1 MIARGR
7 CDCGSEVER
16 ELLEGAFAELANKL
30 PFRCPECSKQLEA
43 QWIAEDVE
51 EQRRLDQERFEKK
64 VVALP
69 PALRDRRL
77 SDLDGD
83 GRTKALDAAKR
94 WSKRELSGLVLLG
107 DVGLGKTT
115 IAAAAVRDYIA
126 RDLSRPTPRW
136 VSTTQALTDLGRSFG
151 HKDRERMIEALTSRQ
166 LPLVLDDLDKS
177 KPTPAAAHMIFEA
190 IDSCMTHNR
199 SLLVTT
205 NLTPDGLAAKIPEHG
220 RAIASRL
227 VGYCELHRIS
237 GRDRRLARV

>member
-1 MIARGR
+1 MIARGT
-7 CDCGSEVER
+7 CNCGNEVER
-16 ELLEGAFAELANKL
+16 ELAEGAFAEIANKL
-30 PFRCPECSKQLEA
+30 PFRCSECSGNLER
-43 QWIAEDVE
+43 QWDDEDAESE
-51 EQRRLDQERFEKK
+51 KRAARERFEKK
-64 VVALP
+64 ITTLP

-77 SDLDGD
+77 GDLDTD
-83 GRTKALDAAKR
+83 GRANALEAARR
-94 WSKRELSGLVLLG
+94 WSRRELGGLVLLG

-151 HKDRERMIEALTSRQ
+151 HKHREAMIEALTSCD

-177 KPTPAAAHMIFEA
+177 KPTAAAALFIFEA
-190 IDSCMTHNR
+190 IDACMTHNR
-199 SLLVTT
+199 PLLVTT
-205 NLTPDGLAAKIPEHG
+205 NLTPDGLAARIPEHG

-237 GRDRRLARV
+237 GHDRRKA